1 MAARYIYDILVAAAK
16 SEITLSLSVDIWLS
30 YWKISSRVKCFWY
43 FAIDINPI
51 ERKSNLAWE
60 TAAIE
65 DTFDVLDFHVQ
76 FVSSQVKSS
85 CIFLSKKQSVSYN
98 LR

>member
-1 MAARYIYDILVAAAK
+1 MIYYILGAATK
-16 SEITLSLSVDIWLS
+16 SEIVTSVSCNMIIPTE
-30 YWKISSRVKCFWY
+30 KSSIGKMFWY

-76 FVSSQVKSS
+76 FVSSHGP
-85 CIFLSKKQSVSYN
+85 
-98 LR
+98 

>member
-16 SEITLSLSVDIWLS
+16 SEIMLCLSVDIWLS

-76 FVSSQVKSS
+76 FVSSPGPFYQRSN
-85 CIFLSKKQSVSYN
+85 SVSSN

>member
-1 MAARYIYDILVAAAK
+1 MAARYKYDILGAAAK
-16 SEITLSLSVDIWLS
+16 VTSVSWNMINPIEKDLQE
-30 YWKISSRVKCFWY
+30 VKCFWY